1 MDIPNKRVMRIDY
14 TDSLNNRDR
23 TKNYT
28 LANGATD
35 ANIKT
40 IGGLI
45 KNVIRGDAN
54 IYRVDTT
61 NINDLT

>member
-14 TDSLNNRDR
+14 TDSLNDRDR

-28 LANGATD
+28 LTDVASD
-35 ANIKT
+35 ANIKNVGT
-40 IGGLI
+40 LI
-45 KNVIRGDAN
+45 KNVIRGDSN